1 MLKTIISKATSICKL
16 RKINMYKKHALL
28 LGLMLTISALPISH
42 FTWANGPAIEAI
54 FGDDFLIPPHGLNM
68 MSEQEQRKII
78 DQNARSAKT
87 TTTVDIMVLYDA
99 TFMVRHANPVAR
111 INQLINITNTAY
123 IDSGIAMRLK
133 LVHSATIPLSPTTTN
148 RTALDLITNG
158 QAPFNSVSTL
168 RDRYGADLVSF
179 VRPFNQAAHLGCGVA
194 WISGG
199 THPAN
204 MDYGFSVVSE
214 GNDINGNNFFCSEY
228 TFAHEIG
235 HNLGSGHERPG
246 VNPNQGAPCNGGVTG
261 YSCGHGVHNSF
272 GTIMT
277 YLRPRAELFSNP
289 AFSCNGSPCGVSA
302 GSSLSADNAASF
314 NITVTNVAAYRD
326 PVNVSGNLGSL
337 PAVILLLE

>member
-1 MLKTIISKATSICKL
+1 MLRTIISKATSICKL
-16 RKINMYKKHALL
+16 RSIYMYKKYTLI
-28 LGLMLTISALPISH
+28 LGLMLTMSALPISH
-42 FTWANGPAIEAI
+42 FAWANGPAIEEI
-54 FGDDFLIPPHGLNM
+54 FGDDFLIPPHGLSV

-99 TFMVRHANPVAR
+99 TFMVRHANPAAR

-133 LVHSATIPLSPTTTN
+133 LVHSAAIPLSSITDN
-148 RTALDLITNG
+148 RTTLDLITNG
-158 QAPFNSVSTL
+158 QAPFNNVSAL

-214 GNDINGNNFFCSEY
+214 GNDINGGNFLCSEY

-235 HNLGSGHERPG
+235 HNFGSGHERPG
-246 VNPNQGAPCNGGVTG
+246 VNPNQSLSCDGGVTG
-261 YSCGHGVHNSF
+261 YACGHGVHNSF

-277 YLRPRAELFSNP
+277 YLRPETELFSNP
-289 AFSCNGSPCGVSA
+289 ALNCNGSPCGVAA
-302 GSSLSADNAASF
+302 GSSSSANNAASF

-326 PVNVSGNLGSL
+326 SVNVGSSL
-337 PAVILLLE
+337 PAVMLLLE